1 LLKDKEDLGS
11 KFLFKILDMDTCQEE
26 KKLLEKI
33 IKKDEKTL
41 FYVYKKY
48 KPVIFNYVKS
58 QINNYQTAEE
68 LTQDIFI
75 DFIEA
80 LRDFRFQSS
89 LITFLFSIA
98 RHKIVDQIRKRKIK
112 NILFSK
118 LPSYIV
124 ESLKIVSID
133 EEIDKKELKEK
144 ITTILESLPNDYQLI
159 LRLKYI
165 DGIKIKEIADKL
177 RMNFKAT
184 ESLLFRARKSFIKV
198 FNHKL

>member
-1 LLKDKEDLGS
+1 ME
-11 KFLFKILDMDTCQEE
+11 INQEE
-26 KKLLEKI
+26 KELLKKI
-33 IKKDEKTL
+33 IKRDERAL

-48 KPVIFNYVKS
+48 QPSIFNFVKS
-58 QINNYQTAEE
+58 QISNYQTAEE

-89 LITFLFSIA
+89 LKTFLFSIA

-124 ESLKIVSID
+124 ESLKIVFID

-144 ITTILESLPNDYQLI
+144 ISKVLDYLPNDYRVI

-165 DGIKIKEIADKL
+165 DGVKIKEIADKL
-177 RMNFKAT
+177 KMNFKAT

-198 FNHKL
+198 FNKEL

>member
-1 LLKDKEDLGS
+1 METNKEERELLG
-11 KFLFKILDMDTCQEE
+11 
-26 KKLLEKI
+26 KI
-33 IKKDEKTL
+33 IKKDEKAL

-48 KPVIFNYVKS
+48 QPTIFNFVKS
-58 QINNYQTAEE
+58 QISNYQTAEE

-89 LITFLFSIA
+89 LKTFLFSIA
-98 RHKIVDQIRKRKIK
+98 RHKIVDEIRKRKLK
-112 NILFSK
+112 SILFSK
-118 LPSYIV
+118 LPSYII
-124 ESLKIVSID
+124 ESLKVVFID

-144 ITTILESLPNDYQLI
+144 ISKIINSLPNDYQLI

-165 DGIKIKEIADKL
+165 DGIKIKEIAGKL
-177 RMNFKAT
+177 KMNFKAA

-198 FNHKL
+198 FNNEL

>member
-1 LLKDKEDLGS
+1 MEIDL
-11 KFLFKILDMDTCQEE
+11 EE

-33 IKKDEKTL
+33 IKKDEKAL
-41 FYVYKKY
+41 FFVYKKY
-48 KPVIFNYVKS
+48 QPSIFNFVKS

-68 LTQDIFI
+68 LTQDIFL

-89 LITFLFSIA
+89 LKTFIFSIA
-98 RHKIVDQIRKRKIK
+98 RHKVIDQIRKKKIK
-112 NILFSK
+112 SILFSH
-118 LPSYIV
+118 LPSFIV
-124 ESLKIVSID
+124 ESLKVVFID

-144 ITTILESLPNDYQLI
+144 IEKIINSLPNDYQLI

-165 DGIKIKEIADKL
+165 EGIKMKDVSEKL
-177 RMNFKAT
+177 KMNFKAT

-198 FNHKL
+198 FNNEI

>member
-1 LLKDKEDLGS
+1 
-11 KFLFKILDMDTCQEE
+11 MDINQEE
-26 KKLLEKI
+26 KELLEKI
-33 IKKDEKTL
+33 IKKDEKAL
-41 FYVYKKY
+41 IRVYKKY
-48 KPVIFNYVKS
+48 QPSIFNFVRS

-89 LITFLFSIA
+89 LKTFLFSIA
-98 RHKIVDQIRKRKIK
+98 KHKIVDQIRKRKIK

-124 ESLKIVSID
+124 ESLKVVFID
-133 EEIDKKELKEK
+133 EEIDKKELREK
-144 ITTILESLPNDYQLI
+144 ITKILSSLPNDYRVI

-165 DGIKIKEIADKL
+165 EGIKVNEIAEKL
-177 RMNFKAT
+177 KMNFKAT
-184 ESLLFRARKSFIKV
+184 ESLLFRARKNFIKV
-198 FNHKL
+198 FNNEL

>member
-1 LLKDKEDLGS
+1 MEVN
-11 KFLFKILDMDTCQEE
+11 QEE

-33 IKKDEKTL
+33 IKKDEKAL
-41 FYVYKKY
+41 FFVYKRY
-48 KPVIFNYVKS
+48 QPSIFNFVKS

-89 LITFLFSIA
+89 LKTFLFSIA
-98 RHKIVDQIRKRKIK
+98 RHKVVDQIRKRKIK
-112 NILFSK
+112 NILFSR
-118 LPSYIV
+118 LPSYII
-124 ESLKIVSID
+124 ESLKVVFID
-133 EEIDKKELKEK
+133 DEIDKKELKEK
-144 ITTILESLPNDYQLI
+144 ITKILDSLPNDYRVI

-165 DGIKIKEIADKL
+165 EGIKIKEIAGKL
-177 RMNFKAT
+177 KMNFKAT

-198 FNHKL
+198 YNSEV